1 MHYCFKFLEKKKYT
15 IYTLCWNINFQSNFH
30 QIIFFEMELKA
41 DKCLARE
48 ILTSNNK
55 IQQRPESLSSV
66 WCNCHTGLNSGTSTG
81 RDTAKF
87 QYSTIEQLA
96 EFNKQLTEFKQL
108 TELIEQ
114 LTAVDGILRGND
126 GIKRAV
132 HGNYRAIEGIFE
144 HFDFAYLR
152 GSILYRW
159 GGGGVGVASSTPYG
173 SS

>member
-1 MHYCFKFLEKKKYT
+1 M
-15 IYTLCWNINFQSNFH
+15 
-30 QIIFFEMELKA
+30 
-41 DKCLARE
+41 
-48 ILTSNNK
+48 
-55 IQQRPESLSSV
+55 
-66 WCNCHTGLNSGTSTG
+66 
-81 RDTAKF
+81 
-87 QYSTIEQLA
+87 
-96 EFNKQLTEFKQL
+96 

-126 GIKRAV
+126 RIKRAV

-144 HFDFAYLR
+144 HLDFAYLR

>member
-1 MHYCFKFLEKKKYT
+1 M
-15 IYTLCWNINFQSNFH
+15 
-30 QIIFFEMELKA
+30 
-41 DKCLARE
+41 
-48 ILTSNNK
+48 
-55 IQQRPESLSSV
+55 
-66 WCNCHTGLNSGTSTG
+66 
-81 RDTAKF
+81 
-87 QYSTIEQLA
+87 
-96 EFNKQLTEFKQL
+96 

-159 GGGGVGVASSTPYG
+159 GGGGVGVASSTPY
-173 SS
+173 SSS

>member
-1 MHYCFKFLEKKKYT
+1 
-15 IYTLCWNINFQSNFH
+15 
-30 QIIFFEMELKA
+30 MELKA

-114 LTAVDGILRGND
+114 MME
-126 GIKRAV
+126 
-132 HGNYRAIEGIFE
+132 YIEQFTEIFGQLKEFFE
-144 HFDFAYLR
+144 HLDFAYLR

-159 GGGGVGVASSTPYG
+159 GGGGVGVASSTPY
-173 SS
+173 SSS